1 MNTNMKQLLRRVR
14 GMSLK
19 RMEACVAASHR
30 ESGESKAFI
39 RADMIRC
46 AMTMGVGYQDYRVF
60 GFAANRNPDKR
71 ATFMT
76 MTHNQLVARC
86 LNSRARLEV
95 LTDKGKFNEAFR
107 AELGRDFLLLTEKNG
122 EEAFLDFCQG
132 KASIFAKR
140 RKSFGGQGIEK
151 IDLIAETDLQS
162 LFARLLEEGKDLVE
176 DTVIQHPDLSSLS
189 RQSVNTL
196 RLVTLRGKD
205 NEIHLM
211 YALLRM
217 GNGGA
222 AVDNISSGG
231 LYALLDEEGRL
242 SARAFCDKTGKFYE
256 KHPEQNV
263 SFAGYTVPFFHEAA
277 ELCRKSAERLPE
289 LGYIGWDAAITANG
303 PVLIEGNH
311 LPGYDMCQ
319 NVGLNHTDT
328 GILPYFRQ
336 VLGESFFDA

>member
-1 MNTNMKQLLRRVR
+1 MNNFIQNLIIYFALIINTCLFFAIIGEEKGRESILGRQTSEYKYETAFASGAGHESETHGGLRR
-14 GMSLK
+14 GI
-19 RMEACVAASHR
+19 ASGIR
-30 ESGESKAFI
+30 RVQGVYSG
-39 RADMIRC
+39 RYD
-46 AMTMGVGYQDYRVF
+46 
-60 GFAANRNPDKR
+60 P
-71 ATFMT
+71 
-76 MTHNQLVARC
+76 
-86 LNSRARLEV
+86 
-95 LTDKGKFNEAFR
+95 
-107 AELGRDFLLLTEKNG
+107 
-122 EEAFLDFCQG
+122 
-132 KASIFAKR
+132 
-140 RKSFGGQGIEK
+140 
-151 IDLIAETDLQS
+151 
-162 LFARLLEEGKDLVE
+162 
-176 DTVIQHPDLSSLS
+176 
-189 RQSVNTL
+189 L
-196 RLVTLRGKD
+196 RHD
-205 NEIHLM
+205 
-211 YALLRM
+211 
-217 GNGGA
+217 NGGA